1 MIKCEVTKLCAVIDR
16 QAQVKQGK
24 DGHSFLSFVVK
35 LTITGRDGSKA
46 VISVTVSVNG
56 DESQAGLYYTG
67 RRVLMSGTLI
77 PRKKGDTVFFNL
89 RAEHVEFVSNAED
102 DTIEGD
108 MHFQGKTGKDRP
120 GKPAVEQR
128 TDKKGNTF
136 LTFPAYS
143 SERDGEGR
151 EYLWVRFLDF
161 SPENSDFVQAGTF
174 IDVKGTLQIG
184 VYNNKPDFGCIV
196 REIQPWV
203 VKKEESN
210 ETEQ

>member
-24 DGHSFLSFVVK
+24 DGRSFLSFVVK
-35 LTITGRDGSKA
+35 QTITGRDGSKA

-56 DESQAGLYYTG
+56 DESQAGVYYTG
-67 RRVLMSGTLI
+67 RRVLMSGTLT

-89 RAEHVEFVSNAED
+89 RAEQVEFVSNAED

-184 VYNNKPDFGCIV
+184 VYNNKPDFCCIV